1 MVSTRLYVE
10 GGGDSKTLKTAC
22 RKGFRS
28 LLEKAGLTGRLPRIV
43 AAGSRRNAY
52 ESFKT
57 AHGRGDENVMLL
69 VDAEGPVTADGP
81 WRHLKTRDGWDR
93 PDGATDEQCHLM
105 VEVMESWFLA
115 DREALEAFYGQG
127 YRSNALPPNQ
137 DVEQIPKRDV
147 LDGLAQSARSSTK
160 GGYDKGAHSFR
171 ILEKLDPEKVRDA
184 APHAD
189 RFLSV
194 LLSRSS

>member
-1 MVSTRLYVE
+1 MVSMRLYVE

-28 LLEKAGLTGRLPRIV
+28 LVEKAGLTGRLPRIV

-57 AHGRGDENVMLL
+57 AHGHGDDNVMLL

-127 YRSNALPPNQ
+127 YRSNALPPSRI
-137 DVEQIPKRDV
+137 VEQIPKGDV
-147 LDGLAQSARSSTK
+147 LDGLAQATRNSTK
-160 GGYDKGAHSFR
+160 GRYDKGSHSFR
-171 ILEKLDPEKVRDA
+171 ILENLDPAKVREA
-184 APHAD
+184 SHHGD
-189 RFLSV
+189 RFFSMLS
-194 LLSRSS
+194 SRSS